1 MLLYLSS
8 LVSFD
13 FDILVLPCFSTIR
26 ISLWYFSEFPYL
38 IYNTLLLFYHW
49 NPPTLFRCYSLLLA
63 SLYCTSISLFI
74 IETRHSWRIVSS
86 YWAQH
91 RWNLNS
97 RLLMKSSLWPSI
109 PRLFFESG
117 RHGERRERSA
127 NGNVHSMRVSQP
139 SLLSNL
145 ERERTDRIDGH
156 LSRIILWIPV
166 RSRNRDYAA
175 TAEESGNAV
184 ENRVR
189 GSRSTIV
196 DQVCFASMFRPYM
209 DPQP

>member
-1 MLLYLSS
+1 
-8 LVSFD
+8 
-13 FDILVLPCFSTIR
+13 
-26 ISLWYFSEFPYL
+26 
-38 IYNTLLLFYHW
+38 
-49 NPPTLFRCYSLLLA
+49 
-63 SLYCTSISLFI
+63 
-74 IETRHSWRIVSS
+74 
-86 YWAQH
+86 
-91 RWNLNS
+91 
-97 RLLMKSSLWPSI
+97 MKSSLWPSI

-139 SLLSNL
+139 GLLSNL

-196 DQVCFASMFRPYM
+196 DQVCFASTFRPYM
-209 DPQP
+209 DPLP

>member
-13 FDILVLPCFSTIR
+13 FDILVLPCFSTVR
-26 ISLWYFSEFPYL
+26 VFLWYFSEFHYL
-38 IYNTLLLFYHW
+38 IYNILILFYHW
-49 NPPTLFRCYSLLLA
+49 NPFTLFRRYSLLLT
-63 SLYCTSISLFI
+63 SLHSISLFT

-91 RWNLNS
+91 KWNLNS
-97 RLLMKSSLWPSI
+97 RLLMKPSLWPSI

-117 RHGERRERSA
+117 RRGERRERSA

-139 SLLSNL
+139 GLLSNL

-156 LSRIILWIPV
+156 LSRIILWILV

-189 GSRSTIV
+189 ESRSTIV
-196 DQVCFASMFRPYM
+196 DQVCFVSTFRP
-209 DPQP
+209 